1 MEDICA
7 DYDSSPQLNDGV
19 NPLSNKEAKTTFES
33 QVALISKEILQ
44 SAQNIAKTKRN
55 CSVILKE
62 DIEEAVKRYKSPSL
76 QMRDLQE
83 TKWFYIPIK
92 GNGSCLFI
100 SIRVAMELSYILK
113 QIAIGDPKSEILIDG
128 NHPDML
134 KAAENVRQKI
144 VNWYRK
150 KLNAPVPILGNFLE
164 GPQARL
170 WTRGDIIAMEIA
182 KKSSTLSKISEKE
195 ETEKEETKLEREN
208 AILEYLLNMSQ
219 KSTWGSNPE
228 FIAAACMT
236 KRTVKI
242 FQKSSAHEL
251 KEITTVKGEGDLSEN
266 QKVAVAGVS
275 TGMGDDDE
283 DDTKEEDSSYNL
295 YFDPNRKH
303 YEVLVTH
310 RQYKILKKAYGS
322 MAIQNIKPFII

>member
-1 MEDICA
+1 MEDA
-7 DYDSSPQLNDGV
+7 YVEMGEKKNDSPAPYNTV
-19 NPLSNKEAKTTFES
+19 YPLSDAEAKTTFEN

-44 SAQNIAKTKRN
+44 SAQNLAKTKRN
-55 CSVILKE
+55 SLTILKE
-62 DIEEAVKRYKSPSL
+62 DVEEAVKLYKCPSASQNNL
-76 QMRDLQE
+76 RE
-83 TKWFYIPIK
+83 NKWFYIPIK

-134 KAAENVRQKI
+134 RAAENVRQKI
-144 VNWYRK
+144 VGWYRK
-150 KLNAPVPILGNFLE
+150 KLDAPVPILGNFIE
-164 GPQARL
+164 GPHARL

-182 KKSSTLSKISEKE
+182 KKSTLKPIEKE
-195 ETEKEETKLEREN
+195 LLLDVDKEETKLEREN

-219 KSTWGSNPE
+219 KFTWGSNPE

-242 FQKSSAHEL
+242 FQKSLGHGL
-251 KEITTVKGEGDLSEN
+251 KEITTIKGEGEL
-266 QKVAVAGVS
+266 AS
-275 TGMGDDDE
+275 TLPPMMVGEEDE
-283 DDTKEEDSSYNL
+283 DETKEEDSSYNL

-303 YEVLVTH
+303 YEVLVTQ
-310 RQYKILKKAYGS
+310 RQYKILKKVYGGA
-322 MAIQNIKPFII
+322 AIQNIKPFIV